1 MPASSLTCPECQ
13 AVLKSAKPVAPGTVV
28 TCPKC
33 EVMFAAPAAKAKAAA
48 PAATA
53 GGFEVIDD
61 DADARPKKKAARPEP
76 AKKPKSEGSAR
87 PVREVHS
94 APRKT
99 SNQLLIALGAITAIF
114 LCLGLLA
121 FGMWK
126 LINSFGDDPM
136 VYMPEEAD
144 MVACIRTGELEKVV
158 PGQTANPAQMPKLPW
173 KLAVLGLRDEG
184 VSEIYLSRLK
194 SVGFGVG
201 GGEGMVGVIL
211 TEKPF
216 NKDELVKDLGP
227 AKVIGSQN
235 TYEQPLAPGMALSQ
249 MVPTNRLIIMAMG
262 GDKSIAEYAQRAGRV
277 RTDPDLSAWRRQL
290 DGEHFWVAWKTD
302 ATARQGLGN
311 SYPNVQGLNT
321 ARGVLY
327 HGKATGNSVEFRIGV
342 VCQDA
347 STAKTLLPE
356 FEKSFLKEMGKGK
369 IPLIPFPI
377 PPDLANEF
385 KATAKGEV
393 KEDVMEIVG
402 TVSMDALQKAAT
414 SFAMS
419 QMMGGMMGGQPG
431 GGRR

>member
-33 EVMFAAPAAKAKAAA
+33 EVMFAAPSAKPK
-48 PAATA
+48 PAAV
-53 GGFEVIDD
+53 GGFEVVDD
-61 DADARPKKKAARPEP
+61 EAEARPRKAKPAPREP
-76 AKKPKSEGSAR
+76 AKKATSEGDAR
-87 PVREVHS
+87 AVRDVRS

-99 SNQLLIALGAITAIF
+99 SNQLLIALGAIAAIF
-114 LCLGLLA
+114 LCLGGLA

-136 VYMPEEAD
+136 VYMPEDAD
-144 MVACIRTGELEKVV
+144 VVACIRTGELEKVV
-158 PGQTANPAQMPKLPW
+158 PGQSANPAQMPKLPW

-184 VSEIYLSRLK
+184 VSEIYVSRLK

-201 GGEGMVGVIL
+201 GGEGMVGVVL
-211 TEKPF
+211 TDKPF
-216 NKDELVKDLGP
+216 KKDELVKDLGP
-227 AKVIGSQN
+227 AKVIEGQN

-249 MVPTNRLIIMAMG
+249 IVPTNRLIVMALG
-262 GDKSIAEYAQRAGRV
+262 GDRSIAEYARRAGRV
-277 RTDPDLSAWRRQL
+277 RIDPDISGWRRQL
-290 DGEHFWVAWKTD
+290 DDDHFWVAWKTD

-311 SYPNVQGLNT
+311 SYPNIQGLNT

-342 VCQDA
+342 VCQDS
-347 STAKTLLPE
+347 STAKNLLPE

-377 PPDLANEF
+377 PGDLVNEF
-385 KATAKGEV
+385 KASAKGEV

-402 TVSMDALQKAAT
+402 TVSVDALQKAAT